1 MQILV
6 AFQPKKRNKSFRSKN
21 YTPSVSRTIRST
33 IKFTLDDIEI
43 FANVHEVIVFSC
55 STNMHEA
62 ETRRLARFIAR
73 SAFIRPRSNRPTWP
87 KNVTRTTIISISIP
101 TSRYNRSHSTMGL
114 RYFLSLL
121 RTPEWICIFC
131 R

>member
-1 MQILV
+1 MV
-6 AFQPKKRNKSFRSKN
+6 AFQPKKRSKSFRLKK
-21 YTPSVSRTIRST
+21 YTPSVSRTIRNT
-33 IKFTLDDIEI
+33 VRFTLDDIKM
-43 FANVHEVIVFSC
+43 FANVDQVMVFSC
-55 STNMHEA
+55 STNMLEA

-73 SAFIRPRSNRPTWP
+73 SAFIRPRSSKPTWP

-101 TSRYNRSHSTMGL
+101 TSRYNRSRSTMGL
-114 RYFLSLL
+114 RYFPSLL

>member
-1 MQILV
+1 MV
-6 AFQPKKRNKSFRSKN
+6 AFRPKRRNKSFRLKN
-21 YTPSVSRTIRST
+21 YTPSVSRTIRNT
-33 IKFTLDDIEI
+33 IKVALDDIKI

-55 STNMHEA
+55 STNMLEA

-73 SAFIRPRSNRPTWP
+73 SAFIRPRSSKPTWP

-114 RYFLSLL
+114 RYFLSLH